1 MIIVLQLIEESGW
14 RVCGKSLYNLCKFL
28 SMKTIS
34 KLKKK
39 FKSVIGEGP
48 VLKHFENLIANAF

>member
-1 MIIVLQLIEESGW
+1 
-14 RVCGKSLYNLCKFL
+14 
-28 SMKTIS
+28 MKTIS